1 MAQLYERSQI
11 GKREDL
17 ADYISLVD
25 AKDTPFVSMA
35 PKGSKPGNTYMQW
48 QADNFPAAVTT
59 GTVDG
64 TDVTSGDYQNLNSGR
79 AVLANYVQVFRR
91 PVRVS
96 PLSVDVSVVAG
107 LRDELAGMVAK
118 GIVALKRDMESTFLS
133 ANDGQ
138 ADNGTVPYLT
148 KGMGSWVSTSGGS
161 VPAVPAAFRTP
172 SGSIKGGSAATS
184 TLDES
189 MAQDMLTS
197 IWGQTGTYRD
207 YDGVVSSQVKRAF
220 TNLLFTTGTTA
231 AATGAIAA
239 STIRTFSREAGADA
253 YISSVDVFEGD
264 FGRIRLHPDAF
275 APNYKGYVIPMD
287 LVEIRYSS
295 LPEVRDLPDYG
306 GGPARLIEAVAGLVV
321 KNPLAFGK
329 FDFTS

>member
-1 MAQLYERSQI
+1 MAQLYERSQV

-25 AKDTPFVSMA
+25 AKDTPFVSLA

-48 QADNFPAAVTT
+48 QADNFPAVQTS

-64 TDVTSGDYQNLNSGR
+64 TDVTSSDYQNLNSGR
-79 AVLANYVQVFRR
+79 AILANYVQVFRR

-96 PLSVDVSVVAG
+96 PLSVDVSIVAG
-107 LRDELAGMVAK
+107 LKDELAGMVAK
-118 GIVALKRDMESTFLS
+118 GITLMKRDMEATYLGTS
-133 ANDGQ
+133 DGQ
-138 ADNGTVPYLT
+138 ADNGTNPYLT
-148 KGMGSWVSTSGGS
+148 KAMGTWISTTGGS
-161 VPAVPAAFRTP
+161 TPAVPAAFRTP

-184 TLDES
+184 TLDEA
-189 MAQDMLTS
+189 MVQDLLTS
-197 IWGQTGTYRD
+197 IWTQTGTYSD
-207 YDGVVSSQVKRAF
+207 YDGIVSSQVKRAF
-220 TNLLFTTGTTA
+220 TNLLFTTAQNANTNT
-231 AATGAIAA
+231 
-239 STIRTFSREAGADA
+239 SSVIRTLNRDSDESSF
-253 YISSVDVFEGD
+253 ISSVDVFEGD

-275 APNYKGYVIPMD
+275 MPNYKGYVCRMD

-295 LPEVRDLPDYG
+295 LPEVRALPDYG

-321 KNPLAFGK
+321 KNPLGFGK

>member
-1 MAQLYERSQI
+1 MAQLYERSQV

-25 AKDTPFVSMA
+25 AKDTPFVAMA
-35 PKGSKPGNTYMQW
+35 PKGSKPGNTYLQW
-48 QADNFPAAVTT
+48 QADNFPATATT

-79 AVLANYVQVFRR
+79 ALLANYVQVFRR

-96 PLSVDVSVVAG
+96 PLSVDVSIVAG
-107 LRDELAGMVAK
+107 LKDELAGMVAK
-118 GIVALKRDMESTFLS
+118 GITLMKRDMEATFLS

-138 ADNGTVPYLT
+138 ADNGTNPYLT
-148 KGMGSWVSTSGGS
+148 KAMGTWISTSGGS
-161 VPAVPAAFRTP
+161 TPAVPSAFRTP
-172 SGSIKGGSAATS
+172 SASIVGGSAAST

-189 MAQDMLTS
+189 MVQGLLTS
-197 IWGQTGTYRD
+197 IWGQTGTFRD
-207 YDGVVSSQVKRAF
+207 YDGIVGSSVKRAF
-220 TNLLFTTGTTA
+220 TNLLFTTSQNANTNTA
-231 AATGAIAA
+231 
-239 STIRTFSREAGADA
+239 SSIRTFNREADSETFL
-253 YISSVDVFEGD
+253 SSVDVFEGD

-275 APNYKGYVIPMD
+275 MPAAYKGYVIPMD
-287 LVEIRYSS
+287 LCEIRYSS
-295 LPEVRDLPDYG
+295 LPEVKDLPDYG

-329 FDFTS
+329 FDFSS

>member
-1 MAQLYERSQI
+1 MAQLYERTQV

-35 PKGSKPGNTYMQW
+35 PKGSKPGNTYFQW
-48 QADNFPAAVTT
+48 QADNFPSAATT

-64 TDVTSGDYQNLNSGR
+64 TDVGTSDYQNLNSGR
-79 AVLANYVQVFRR
+79 ALLSNYVQIFRR

-96 PLSVDVSVVAG
+96 PLSVDVSIVAG

-118 GIVALKRDMESTFLS
+118 GITLMKRDMEATFLS
-133 ANDGQ
+133 TNDGQ

-148 KGMGSWVSTSGGS
+148 KALGSFISTSGGT
-161 VPAVPAAFRTP
+161 VPAVPSAFRTP
-172 SGSIKGGSAATS
+172 SGNIVGSSAASS
-184 TLDES
+184 TLSES
-189 MAQDMLTS
+189 DVQGLLTS
-197 IWGQTGTYRD
+197 IWNQTGTYRD
-207 YDGVVSSQVKRAF
+207 YDCIVGSTLKRAF
-220 TNLLFTTGTTA
+220 TNLMFTTPS
-231 AATGAIAA
+231 TG
-239 STIRTFSREAGADA
+239 STNTQSAIRTFQREANADV

-264 FGRIRLHPDAF
+264 FGRLKIHPDAF
-275 APNYKGYVIPMD
+275 APAAYQGYVIPMD
-287 LVEIRYSS
+287 LTEIRYANM
-295 LPEVRDLPDYG
+295 PEIRDLPDYG

-329 FDFTS
+329 FAYTS

>member
-1 MAQLYERSQI
+1 MAQLYERSQV

-25 AKDTPFVSMA
+25 AKDTPFVAMA
-35 PKGSKPGNTYMQW
+35 PKGSKPGNTYLQW
-48 QADNFPAAVTT
+48 QADNFPATATT

-79 AVLANYVQVFRR
+79 ALLANYVQVFRR

-96 PLSVDVSVVAG
+96 PLSVDVSIVAG
-107 LRDELAGMVAK
+107 LKDELAGMVAK
-118 GIVALKRDMESTFLS
+118 GISLLKRDMEATFLS

-138 ADNGTVPYLT
+138 ADNGTNPYLT
-148 KGMGSWVSTSGGS
+148 KAMGTWISTSGGS
-161 VPAVPAAFRTP
+161 TPAVPSAFRTP
-172 SGSIKGGSAATS
+172 SASIVGGSAAST

-189 MAQDMLTS
+189 MVQGLLTS
-197 IWGQTGTYRD
+197 IWGQTGTFRD
-207 YDGVVSSQVKRAF
+207 YDGIVGSSVKRAF
-220 TNLLFTTGTTA
+220 TNLLFTTSQNANTNTA
-231 AATGAIAA
+231 
-239 STIRTFSREAGADA
+239 SSIRTFNREADA
-253 YISSVDVFEGD
+253 ETFLSSVDVFEGD

-275 APNYKGYVIPMD
+275 MPAAYKGYVIPMD
-287 LVEIRYSS
+287 LCEIRYSS
-295 LPEVRDLPDYG
+295 LPEVKDLPDYG

-329 FDFTS
+329 FDFSS

>member
-1 MAQLYERSQI
+1 MAQLYERSQV

-25 AKDTPFVSMA
+25 AKDTPFVAMA
-35 PKGSKPGNTYMQW
+35 PKGSKPGNTYLQW
-48 QADNFPAAVTT
+48 QADNFPATATT

-79 AVLANYVQVFRR
+79 ALLANYVQVFRR

-96 PLSVDVSVVAG
+96 PLSVDVSIVAG
-107 LRDELAGMVAK
+107 LKDELAGMVAK
-118 GIVALKRDMESTFLS
+118 GISLLKRDMEATFLS

-138 ADNGTVPYLT
+138 ADNGTNPYLT
-148 KGMGSWVSTSGGS
+148 KAMGTWISTSGGS
-161 VPAVPAAFRTP
+161 VPAVPSAFRTP
-172 SGSIKGGSAATS
+172 SASIVGGSAAST

-189 MAQDMLTS
+189 MVQGLLTS
-197 IWGQTGTYRD
+197 IWGQTGTFRD
-207 YDGVVSSQVKRAF
+207 YDGIVGSSVKRAF
-220 TNLLFTTGTTA
+220 TNLLFTTSQNANTNTA
-231 AATGAIAA
+231 
-239 STIRTFSREAGADA
+239 SSIRTFNREADSETFL
-253 YISSVDVFEGD
+253 SSVDVFEGD

-275 APNYKGYVIPMD
+275 MPAAYKGYVIPMD
-287 LVEIRYSS
+287 LCEIRYSS
-295 LPEVRDLPDYG
+295 LPEVKDLPDYG

-329 FDFTS
+329 FDFSS

>member
-25 AKDTPFVSMA
+25 AKDTPFVAMA
-35 PKGSKPGNTYMQW
+35 PKGSKPGNTYLQW
-48 QADNFPAAVTT
+48 QADNFPATATT

-79 AVLANYVQVFRR
+79 ALLANYVQVFRR

-96 PLSVDVSVVAG
+96 PLSVDVSIVAG
-107 LRDELAGMVAK
+107 LKDELAGMVAK
-118 GIVALKRDMESTFLS
+118 GITLMKRDMEATFLS

-138 ADNGTVPYLT
+138 ADNGTNPYLT
-148 KGMGSWVSTSGGS
+148 KAMGTWISTSGGS
-161 VPAVPAAFRTP
+161 TPAVPSAFRTP
-172 SGSIKGGSAATS
+172 TASIVGGSAAST

-189 MAQDMLTS
+189 MVQGLLTS
-197 IWGQTGTYRD
+197 IWGQTGTFRD
-207 YDGVVSSQVKRAF
+207 YDGIVGSSVKRAF
-220 TNLLFTTGTTA
+220 TNLLFTTSQNANTNTA
-231 AATGAIAA
+231 
-239 STIRTFSREAGADA
+239 SSIRTFNREADSETFL
-253 YISSVDVFEGD
+253 SSVDVFEGD

-275 APNYKGYVIPMD
+275 MPAAYKGYVIPMD
-287 LVEIRYSS
+287 LCEIRYSS
-295 LPEVRDLPDYG
+295 LPEVKDLPDYG

-329 FDFTS
+329 FDFSS

>member
-25 AKDTPFVSMA
+25 AKDTPFVAMA
-35 PKGSKPGNTYMQW
+35 PKGSKPGNTYLQW
-48 QADNFPAAVTT
+48 QADNFPATATT

-79 AVLANYVQVFRR
+79 ALLANYVQVFRR

-96 PLSVDVSVVAG
+96 PLSVDVSIVAG
-107 LRDELAGMVAK
+107 LKDELAGMVAK
-118 GIVALKRDMESTFLS
+118 GITLMKRDMEATFLS

-138 ADNGTVPYLT
+138 ADNGTNPYLT
-148 KGMGSWVSTSGGS
+148 KAMGTWISTSGGS
-161 VPAVPAAFRTP
+161 VPAVPSAFRTP
-172 SGSIKGGSAATS
+172 SASIVGGSAAST

-189 MAQDMLTS
+189 MVQGLLTS
-197 IWGQTGTYRD
+197 IWGQTGTFRD
-207 YDGVVSSQVKRAF
+207 YDGIVGSSVKRAF
-220 TNLLFTTGTTA
+220 TNLLFTTSQNANTNTA
-231 AATGAIAA
+231 
-239 STIRTFSREAGADA
+239 SSIRTFNREADSETFL
-253 YISSVDVFEGD
+253 SSVDVFEGD

-275 APNYKGYVIPMD
+275 MPAAYKGYVIPMD
-287 LVEIRYSS
+287 LCEIRYSS
-295 LPEVRDLPDYG
+295 LPEVKDLPDYG

-329 FDFTS
+329 FDFSS

>member
-1 MAQLYERSQI
+1 MAQLYERSQV

-25 AKDTPFVSMA
+25 AKDTPFVAMA
-35 PKGSKPGNTYMQW
+35 PKGSKPGNTYLQW
-48 QADNFPAAVTT
+48 QADNFPATATT

-79 AVLANYVQVFRR
+79 ALLANYVQVFRR

-96 PLSVDVSVVAG
+96 PLSVDVSIVAG
-107 LRDELAGMVAK
+107 LKDELAGMVAK
-118 GIVALKRDMESTFLS
+118 GITLMKRDMEATFLS

-138 ADNGTVPYLT
+138 ADNGTNPYLT
-148 KGMGSWVSTSGGS
+148 KAMGTWISTSGGS
-161 VPAVPAAFRTP
+161 TPAVPSAFRTP
-172 SGSIKGGSAATS
+172 SASIVGGSAAST

-189 MAQDMLTS
+189 MVQGLLTS
-197 IWGQTGTYRD
+197 IWGQTGTFRD
-207 YDGVVSSQVKRAF
+207 YDGIVGSSVKRAF
-220 TNLLFTTGTTA
+220 TNLLFTTSQNANTNTA
-231 AATGAIAA
+231 
-239 STIRTFSREAGADA
+239 SSIRTFNREADA
-253 YISSVDVFEGD
+253 ETFLSSVDVFEGD

-275 APNYKGYVIPMD
+275 MPAAYKGYVIPMD
-287 LVEIRYSS
+287 LCEIRYSS
-295 LPEVRDLPDYG
+295 LPEVKDLPDYG

-329 FDFTS
+329 FDFSS

>member
-1 MAQLYERSQI
+1 MAQLYERSQV

-25 AKDTPFVSMA
+25 AKDTPFVAMA
-35 PKGSKPGNTYMQW
+35 PKGSKPNNTYLQW
-48 QADNFPAAVTT
+48 QADNFPATATT

-79 AVLANYVQVFRR
+79 ALLANYVQVFRR

-96 PLSVDVSVVAG
+96 PLSVDVSIVAG
-107 LRDELAGMVAK
+107 LKDELAGMVAK
-118 GIVALKRDMESTFLS
+118 GITLMKRDMEATFLS

-138 ADNGTVPYLT
+138 ADNGTNPYLT
-148 KGMGSWVSTSGGS
+148 KAMGTWISTSGGS
-161 VPAVPAAFRTP
+161 TPAVPSAFRTP
-172 SGSIKGGSAATS
+172 SASIVGGSAAST

-189 MAQDMLTS
+189 MVQGLLTS
-197 IWGQTGTYRD
+197 IWGQTGTFRD
-207 YDGVVSSQVKRAF
+207 YDGIVGSSVKRAF
-220 TNLLFTTGTTA
+220 TNLLFTTSQNANTNTA
-231 AATGAIAA
+231 
-239 STIRTFSREAGADA
+239 SSIRTFNREADA
-253 YISSVDVFEGD
+253 ETFLSSVDVFEGD

-275 APNYKGYVIPMD
+275 MPAAYKGYVIPMD
-287 LVEIRYSS
+287 LCEIRYSS
-295 LPEVRDLPDYG
+295 LPEVKDLPDYG

-329 FDFTS
+329 FDFSS

>member
-1 MAQLYERSQI
+1 MAQLYERTQV

-35 PKGSKPGNTYMQW
+35 PKGSKPGNTYLQW
-48 QADNFPAAVTT
+48 QADNFPATATT

-79 AVLANYVQVFRR
+79 ALLANYIQVFRR

-107 LRDELAGMVAK
+107 LKDELAGMVAK
-118 GIVALKRDMESTFLS
+118 GITLMKRDMEATFLS
-133 ANDGQ
+133 TNDGQ

-148 KGMGSWVSTSGGS
+148 KALGSWISTTGGT

-172 SGSIKGGSAATS
+172 AGSIVGGAAAAS
-184 TLDES
+184 TLTE
-189 MAQDMLTS
+189 ANVQDLLTS
-197 IWGQTGTYRD
+197 IWSQTGTYRD
-207 YDGVVSSQVKRAF
+207 YDAIVGSTLKRAF
-220 TNLLFTTGTTA
+220 TNLLFTTSQN
-231 AATGAIAA
+231 A
-239 STIRTFSREAGADA
+239 STNTSSAIRTFNRESDSSS

-264 FGRIRLHPDAF
+264 FGRLRLHPDAF
-275 APNYKGYVIPMD
+275 MPVAYQGYVIPMD
-287 LVEIRYSS
+287 MVEIRYSS
-295 LPEVRDLPDYG
+295 LPEVTNLPDYG
-306 GGPARLIEAVAGLVV
+306 GGPARLIEAVAGLCV

-329 FDFTS
+329 FAFTS

>member
-25 AKDTPFVSMA
+25 AKDTPFVAMA
-35 PKGSKPGNTYMQW
+35 PKGSKPGNTYLQW
-48 QADNFPAAVTT
+48 QADNFPATATT

-79 AVLANYVQVFRR
+79 ALLANYVQVFRR

-96 PLSVDVSVVAG
+96 PLSVDVSIVAG
-107 LRDELAGMVAK
+107 LKDELAGMVAK
-118 GIVALKRDMESTFLS
+118 GITLMKRDMEATFLS

-138 ADNGTVPYLT
+138 ADNGTNPYLT
-148 KGMGSWVSTSGGS
+148 KAIGSWISTSGGS
-161 VPAVPAAFRTP
+161 VPAVPSAFRTP
-172 SGSIKGGSAATS
+172 SASIVGGSAATT

-189 MAQDMLTS
+189 MVQGLLTS
-197 IWGQTGTYRD
+197 IWGQTGTFRD
-207 YDGVVSSQVKRAF
+207 YDGIVGSSVKRAF
-220 TNLLFTTGTTA
+220 TNLLFTTSQN
-231 AATGAIAA
+231 A
-239 STIRTFSREAGADA
+239 STNTASSIRTFNREADSETFL
-253 YISSVDVFEGD
+253 SSVDVFEGD

-275 APNYKGYVIPMD
+275 MPAAYKGYVIPMD
-287 LVEIRYSS
+287 LCEIRYSS
-295 LPEVRDLPDYG
+295 LPEVKDLPDYG

-329 FDFTS
+329 FDFSS

>member
-25 AKDTPFVSMA
+25 AKDTPFVAMA
-35 PKGSKPGNTYMQW
+35 PKGSKPGNTLLQW
-48 QADNFPAAVTT
+48 QADNMPATAIT

-79 AVLANYVQVFRR
+79 AILSNYVQIFRR

-96 PLSVDVSVVAG
+96 PLSVDVSIVAG
-107 LRDELAGMVAK
+107 LKDELAGMVAK
-118 GIVALKRDMESTFLS
+118 GITLMKRDMEATFLS

-138 ADNGTVPYLT
+138 ADNGTVPYIT
-148 KGMGSWVSTSGGS
+148 KALGSWISTTGGS
-161 VPAVPAAFRTP
+161 VPAVASAFRTP
-172 SGSIKGGSAATS
+172 SASIVGGSAAST

-189 MAQDMLTS
+189 MVQGLLTS
-197 IWGQTGTYRD
+197 IYGQTGTFRD
-207 YDGVVSSQVKRAF
+207 YDGIVGTSVKRAF
-220 TNLLFTTGTTA
+220 TNLLFTTSQNANTNTA
-231 AATGAIAA
+231 
-239 STIRTFSREAGADA
+239 SSIRTFNREADA
-253 YISSVDVFEGD
+253 ETFLSSVDVFEGD

-275 APNYKGYVIPMD
+275 VPAAYKGYVIPMD
-287 LVEIRYSS
+287 LCEIRYSS
-295 LPEVRDLPDYG
+295 LPEVKDLPDYG

-329 FDFTS
+329 FDFSS

>member
-25 AKDTPFVSMA
+25 AKDTPFVAMA
-35 PKGSKPGNTYMQW
+35 PKGSKPGNTLLQW
-48 QADNFPAAVTT
+48 QADNMPATAIT

-79 AVLANYVQVFRR
+79 AILSNYVQIFRR

-96 PLSVDVSVVAG
+96 PLSVDVSIVAG
-107 LRDELAGMVAK
+107 IKDELASMVAK
-118 GIVALKRDMESTFLS
+118 GISLFKRDMEATFLS
-133 ANDGQ
+133 ASDGQ

-148 KGMGSWVSTSGGS
+148 KALGVWISTTGGS
-161 VPAVPAAFRTP
+161 VPAVASAFRTP
-172 SGSIKGGSAATS
+172 AASIVGGSAAST

-189 MAQDMLTS
+189 MVQGLLTS
-197 IWGQTGTYRD
+197 IYGQTGTFRD
-207 YDGVVSSQVKRAF
+207 YDGIVGTSVKRAF
-220 TNLLFTTGTTA
+220 TNLLFTTSQNANTNTA
-231 AATGAIAA
+231 
-239 STIRTFSREAGADA
+239 SSIRTFNREADSETFL
-253 YISSVDVFEGD
+253 SSVDVFEGD

-275 APNYKGYVIPMD
+275 LPAAYKGYVIPMD
-287 LVEIRYSS
+287 LCEIRYSS
-295 LPEVRDLPDYG
+295 LPEVKDLPDYG

-329 FDFTS
+329 FDFSS

>member
-1 MAQLYERSQI
+1 MAQLYERSQV

-17 ADYISLVD
+17 ADYIALVD

-48 QADNFPAAVTT
+48 QADNFPATQVT

-79 AVLANYVQVFRR
+79 AILANYVQVFRR

-96 PLSVDVSVVAG
+96 PLSVDVSIVAG

-118 GIVALKRDMESTFLS
+118 GIQLMKRDMEATFTGT
-133 ANDGQ
+133 ADGQ

-148 KGMGSWVSTSGGS
+148 KALGTWVSTSGGS
-161 VPAVPAAFRTP
+161 TPAVPAAFRTP
-172 SGSIKGGSAATS
+172 AASIAGSAAATT
-184 TLDES
+184 TLDEA
-189 MAQDMLTS
+189 MVQGVLTS
-197 IWGQTGTYRD
+197 IWGQTGTFRE
-207 YDGVVSSQVKRAF
+207 YDGIVSSHVKRAF
-220 TNLLFTTGTTA
+220 TNLLFTTAQNGDTNT
-231 AATGAIAA
+231 
-239 STIRTFSREAGADA
+239 SSVIRTLSRESDDA
-253 YISSVDVFEGD
+253 SYISSVDVFEGD

-275 APNYKGYVIPMD
+275 CPNFKGYIVPMD

-321 KNPLAFGK
+321 KNPLGFGK

>member
-1 MAQLYERSQI
+1 MAQLYERSQV

-25 AKDTPFVSMA
+25 AKDTPFVAMA
-35 PKGSKPGNTYMQW
+35 PKGSKPGNTLLQW
-48 QADNFPAAVTT
+48 QADNMPATAIT

-79 AVLANYVQVFRR
+79 AILSNYVQIFRR

-96 PLSVDVSVVAG
+96 PLSVDVSSVAG
-107 LRDELAGMVAK
+107 LKDELAGMVAK
-118 GIVALKRDMESTFLS
+118 GITLMKRDMEATFLS

-138 ADNGTVPYLT
+138 ADNGTVPYIT
-148 KGMGSWVSTSGGS
+148 KALGSWISTTGGS
-161 VPAVPAAFRTP
+161 VPAVASAFRTP
-172 SGSIKGGSAATS
+172 SASIVGGSAAST

-189 MAQDMLTS
+189 MVQGLLTS
-197 IWGQTGTYRD
+197 IYGQTGTFRD
-207 YDGVVSSQVKRAF
+207 YDGIVGTSVKRAF
-220 TNLLFTTGTTA
+220 TNLLFTTSQNANTNTA
-231 AATGAIAA
+231 
-239 STIRTFSREAGADA
+239 SSIRTFNREADSETFL
-253 YISSVDVFEGD
+253 SSVDVFEGD

-275 APNYKGYVIPMD
+275 LPAAYKGYVIPMD
-287 LVEIRYSS
+287 LCEIRYSS
-295 LPEVRDLPDYG
+295 LPEVKDLPDYG

-329 FDFTS
+329 FDFSS